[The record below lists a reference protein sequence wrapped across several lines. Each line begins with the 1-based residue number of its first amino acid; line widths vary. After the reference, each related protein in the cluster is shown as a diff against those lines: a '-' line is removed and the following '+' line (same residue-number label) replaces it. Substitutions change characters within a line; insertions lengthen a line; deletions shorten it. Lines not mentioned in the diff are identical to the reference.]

1 VKTRPY
7 LVAGLALLTA
17 TASAHP
23 HFRKTVTAAL
33 APGLEVTVTYDTTP
47 ANEALAQSAKVGE
60 FVTPRRPV
68 VKLGGELKAGEVT
81 LPAGE
86 YTLGAIKNGE
96 KDWTMALYPGRLQRN
111 DTPDPAKAL
120 KLKSQLLTNKGTAE
134 HMLIDITPGSG
145 SFEGKAVLTLHF
157 GSLEL
162 EGVLM
167 DAAAAANAPPRP
179 PAPASTPRKP

>member
-7 LVAGLALLTA
+7 LASALALLA
-17 TASAHP
+17 ASASAHP

-60 FVTPRRPV
+60 FVTPRRPL
-68 VKLGGELKAGEVT
+68 VKLGGELKAGDAT

-96 KDWTMALYPGRLQRN
+96 KDWTMALYPGRLQRG
-111 DTPDPAKAL
+111 DTPETAKAI
-120 KLKSQLLTNKGTAE
+120 KLKSQLLTSKGTAE

-145 SFEGKAVLTLHF
+145 PFEGKAVLTLHF

-162 EGVLM
+162 EGLLM
-167 DAAAAANAPPRP
+167 DGAPAANAAPRP
-179 PAPASTPRKP
+179 PAPASAPRKP